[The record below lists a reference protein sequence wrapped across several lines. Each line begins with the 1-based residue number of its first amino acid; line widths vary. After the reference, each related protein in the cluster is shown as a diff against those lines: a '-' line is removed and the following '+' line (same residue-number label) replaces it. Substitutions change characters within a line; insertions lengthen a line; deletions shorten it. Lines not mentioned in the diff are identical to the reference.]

1 MSSIAV
7 TVDARVRR
15 AGWLALAAAV
25 MTVGLIVYGGWVR
38 ASGSGLGCPDWPLCE
53 GTALPTLEGDTAI
66 EFGHRFYAG
75 MTMLVTAAAA
85 VFAVRARRVNPGL
98 ARLLGGAFVLIVV
111 QAGLGGATVLTE
123 LEGGVRL
130 AHLIFA
136 MSTLGLL
143 TAGALVALDVAP
155 SHRPG
160 VAVTSVLLGLGA
172 AVLFFGGGIVGSDL
186 SPACPSLPF
195 CDGSTS
201 AEGAFLHNIHRA
213 GGAVLLVGL
222 AYAGVLMARARGR
235 GGPSATRLA
244 VGMNHTAAA
253 LLLAQGFVGIAVVK
267 TDAITEHWR
276 VLHLGI
282 ATLAWWALVTSWVLA
297 LRVRAQ

>member
-1 MSSIAV
+1 MA
-7 TVDARVRR
+7 TLDTGVRR
-15 AGWLALAAAV
+15 AGGFALAAAV
-25 MTVGLIVYGGWVR
+25 MTAGLIVYGGWVR

-66 EFGHRFYAG
+66 EFGHRIYAG
-75 MTMLVTAAAA
+75 VTMVVTAVAA
-85 VFAVRARRVNPGL
+85 VLAIRARQTNP
-98 ARLLGGAFVLIVV
+98 AVAWLLGGAFVFIVA

-130 AHLIFA
+130 AHLVFA

-160 VAVTSVLLGLGA
+160 VAVTSALLGLGA
-172 AVLFFGGGIVGSDL
+172 IVLLFGGGIVGSGL
-186 SPACPSLPF
+186 SAACPSLPF
-195 CDGSTS
+195 CDGRTS
-201 AEGAFLHNIHRA
+201 AVATFLHDSHRV

-222 AYAGVLMARARGR
+222 VYAGVLMARARRR

-244 VGMNHTAAA
+244 VAMNHAVAAF
-253 LLLAQGFVGIAVVK
+253 LLAQGFVGIAVVG
-267 TDAITEHWR
+267 TDAVAQHWR

-297 LRVRAQ
+297 LRSRGQ